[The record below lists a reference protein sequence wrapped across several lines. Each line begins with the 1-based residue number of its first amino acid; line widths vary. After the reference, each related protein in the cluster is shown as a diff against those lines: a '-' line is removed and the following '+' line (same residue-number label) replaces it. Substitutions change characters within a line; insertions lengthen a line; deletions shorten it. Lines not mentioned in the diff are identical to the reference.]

1 MPRITNLTAVLNIEQ
16 SVKLSGVKARHRDSG
31 KVTASLIFQDKNAFL
46 RFLPT
51 LYLSPVEGQRIEVIL
66 ADL

>member
-1 MPRITNLTAVLNIEQ
+1 MEQ
-16 SVKLSGVKARHRDSG
+16 GVQLSGVKARHRDNG
-31 KVTASLIFQDKNAFL
+31 KVTASLTIQDKNAFL

>member
-1 MPRITNLTAVLNIEQ
+1 MEQ
-16 SVKLSGVKARHRDSG
+16 GVQLSGVKARHRDSG

-51 LYLSPVEGQRIEVIL
+51 LYLSPEGQRSEVIL

>member
-1 MPRITNLTAVLNIEQ
+1 MEQ
-16 SVKLSGVKARHRDSG
+16 GVQLSGVKARHRDNG
-31 KVTASLIFQDKNAFL
+31 KVTASLIIQDKNAFL